1 MESISWKTDVDLI
14 LRSIHTVRIICTK
27 GTVQLD
33 LVIFQQTSNLCSK
46 ENLCF
51 RNTFKP
57 DTQNLLDAT
66 KIEIFPYVHGVI
78 HV

>member
-1 MESISWKTDVDLI
+1 MESFMENWRRPDSEEHTY
-14 LRSIHTVRIICTK
+14 RSYNLYQ

-46 ENLCF
+46 ENRCF

-57 DTQNLLDAT
+57 DTAKFTDAT